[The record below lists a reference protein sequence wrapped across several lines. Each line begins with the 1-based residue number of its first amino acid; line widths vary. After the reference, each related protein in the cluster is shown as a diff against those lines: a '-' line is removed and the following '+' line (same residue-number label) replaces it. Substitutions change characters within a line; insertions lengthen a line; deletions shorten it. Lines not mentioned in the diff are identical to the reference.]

1 MTTVAPTKTA
11 APVRIARR
19 APSAPQNE
27 VTLGT
32 GLRKFLFY
40 LLLLAMVVVFITP
53 YLFALMAAFK
63 PLSEVTTD
71 KAWQLPTHFTW
82 TNFSDIFSKYDF
94 GNYLVNTVI
103 VTVILTI
110 GQVTFSLMGAYAF
123 ARLKFPGRE
132 ALFWVYLAMLMVP
145 NVVTMIPLYVI
156 MSKTGLINTYWAIF
170 LPYVLGTPY
179 AVFLMRQYLLTI
191 PGEVI
196 EAARLD
202 GCSDLKIL
210 RKVIVPM
217 SRPIIITATL
227 LAVVFSWNNFL
238 WPLIAT
244 DSNSLQVLTVGIA
257 NFNSNFTAQW
267 NLVLAGS
274 FVALIPMVLLFAFF
288 QKDIV
293 RSVNLS
299 GASR

>member
-1 MTTVAPTKTA
+1 MTTVAPSVGA
-11 APVRIARR
+11 GVAPTSGQGRR
-19 APSAPQNE
+19 LTVGGGVQKS
-27 VTLGT
+27 V
-32 GLRKFLFY
+32 Y
-40 LLLLAMVVVFITP
+40 YVLLLAMVVVFITP

-71 KAWQLPTHFTW
+71 KAWQLPSHFTW

-123 ARLKFPGRE
+123 ARLQFPGRE
-132 ALFWVYLAMLMVP
+132 ALFWTYLAMLMVP

-156 MSKTGLINTYWAIF
+156 MSRTGLINTYWAIF

-210 RKVIVPM
+210 WKVVVPM

-288 QKDIV
+288 QKYIV

>member
-1 MTTVAPTKTA
+1 
-11 APVRIARR
+11 
-19 APSAPQNE
+19 
-27 VTLGT
+27 
-32 GLRKFLFY
+32 LRKVLFY

-94 GNYLVNTVI
+94 GNYLVNTII

-123 ARLKFPGRE
+123 ARLKFPGRD

-210 RKVIVPM
+210 RRVIVPM

-274 FVALIPMVLLFAFF
+274 FIALIPMVLLFAFF
-288 QKDIV
+288 QKYIV

>member
-1 MTTVAPTKTA
+1 MTTVAPSVGA
-11 APVRIARR
+11 GIAPTSGQGRR
-19 APSAPQNE
+19 LTVGGGVQKSIYY
-27 VTLGT
+27 V
-32 GLRKFLFY
+32 
-40 LLLLAMVVVFITP
+40 LLLAMVVVFITP

-63 PLSEVTTD
+63 PLAEVTTD
-71 KAWQLPTHFTW
+71 KAWQLPSHFTW

-94 GNYLVNTVI
+94 GDYLVNTVI

-123 ARLKFPGRE
+123 ARLQFPGRE
-132 ALFWVYLAMLMVP
+132 ALFWTYLAMLMVP

-156 MSKTGLINTYWAIF
+156 MSRTGLINTYWAIF

-210 RKVIVPM
+210 WKVVVPR

-288 QKDIV
+288 QKYIV

>member
-1 MTTVAPTKTA
+1 MTTST
-11 APVRIARR
+11 APVTIASSPGPRTERR
-19 APSAPQNE
+19 L
-27 VTLGT
+27 TLGIASKKAILT
-32 GLRKFLFY
+32 V
-40 LLLLAMVVVFITP
+40 LLLAMVVVFITP
-53 YLFALMAAFK
+53 YIFALMASFK

-71 KAWQLPTHFTW
+71 RAWQLPSHFTW
-82 TNFSDIFSKYDF
+82 TNFSNIFSKYDF
-94 GNYLVNTVI
+94 GNYLLNTVI

-123 ARLKFPGRE
+123 ARLRFPGRE
-132 ALFWVYLAMLMVP
+132 ALFWAYLAMLMVP

-156 MSKTGLINTYWAIF
+156 MSKIGLINTYWAIF

-196 EAARLD
+196 EAARID

-210 RKVIVPM
+210 WKLIVPM
-217 SRPIIITATL
+217 ARPVIITATL

-274 FVALIPMVLLFAFF
+274 FVALIPMVILFALF
-288 QKDIV
+288 QKHIV
-293 RSVNLS
+293 NSVNLS
-299 GASR
+299 GANR

>member
-1 MTTVAPTKTA
+1 MATVAPTLTTT
-11 APVRIARR
+11 IH
-19 APSAPQNE
+19 PSAPKHHLT
-27 VTLGT
+27 VSAGV
-32 GLRKFLFY
+32 RKTLFY
-40 LLLLAMVVVFITP
+40 VLLLAMVVVFITP

-71 KAWQLPTHFTW
+71 KAWQLPHHFTW
-82 TNFSDIFSKYDF
+82 TNFSNIFSKYDF
-94 GNYLVNTVI
+94 GNYLLNTLI

-156 MSKTGLINTYWAIF
+156 MSRIGLINTYWAIF

-202 GCSDLKIL
+202 GCSDL
-210 RKVIVPM
+210 
-217 SRPIIITATL
+217 
-227 LAVVFSWNNFL
+227 
-238 WPLIAT
+238 
-244 DSNSLQVLTVGIA
+244 
-257 NFNSNFTAQW
+257 
-267 NLVLAGS
+267 
-274 FVALIPMVLLFAFF
+274 
-288 QKDIV
+288 
-293 RSVNLS
+293 
-299 GASR
+299 